1 LPFEDSKPSFLNKFI
16 DENEHILVYVGT
28 AILIFSI
35 LQIIYFQIYLGSSL
49 FYTYLHLCANLSAE
63 LLLFFNENVTLIGR
77 TLRSESGAAVTVV
90 EGCDALRIFSVLI
103 AAILAF
109 EAPLLKKFF
118 GVSVGLVIL
127 FSINIVRIS
136 LLLVIDTYL
145 TEWFDLFHHT
155 ILPLV
160 LWFAAIIYFY
170 LWGLGVEKNDLS

>member
-1 LPFEDSKPSFLNKFI
+1 MSLEDNKSSFLSKFI
-16 DENEHILVYVGT
+16 DENEHTLVYVGT
-28 AILIFSI
+28 AILIFSV

-49 FYTYLHLCANLSAE
+49 FYNYLHLCAKLSAE
-63 LLLFFNENVTLIGR
+63 LLLFFNENITLIGR

-90 EGCDALRIFSVLI
+90 EGCDALRIFSVLV

-109 EAPLLKKFF
+109 EAPFFKKFF
-118 GVSVGLVIL
+118 GVLIGIAIL

-136 LLLVIDTYL
+136 LLLVIDVYL
-145 TEWFDLFHHT
+145 TEWFDFFHHT
-155 ILPLV
+155 LLPLL